1 MKDINQEKEVLKDLI
16 KKLHEDPKK
25 NLEPVKEQFARI
37 VKELTPIDISTIE
50 QELVNEGISPDSIML
65 MCDVHLD
72 MFKKAI
78 VDDEIDVEPWHPLH
92 ILMEEHKDILNM
104 LGKFRKAQD
113 SIKAVKGLGYYLKEV
128 EKYFLK
134 EENCLF
140 PYLEKHNMVQ
150 PPQIMWKEHD
160 QIRQLRS
167 KIFEDTVTSNE
178 VRQFLVGTEEVFAN
192 HIYKEHKILF
202 PSAIKLIT
210 DEEWV
215 QIRKQFDEIGYFSFI
230 PKPFD
235 VADEDAVQ
243 MRDSAVSL
251 PSGILNGE
259 QLMMMLNTLPVDI
272 TFVDEN
278 DRVCYFSETKERI
291 FVRSRGIIGRK
302 VQNCHPPKSVDTV
315 QKILDDFRS
324 GKRDAADFY
333 LQLGDKYVYIRYFAV
348 RSDDGRYKGT
358 LEVTQDIAPIQ
369 KISGTKTLDDES
381 LK

>member
-1 MKDINQEKEVLKDLI
+1 MNNINKEKEILKDLI
-16 KKLHEDPKK
+16 KKLHEDPDK
-25 NLEPVKEQFARI
+25 NLAQVKEQFAKI
-37 VKELTPIDISTIE
+37 VKELTPVDISMIE

-72 MFKKAI
+72 MFKKSI
-78 VDDEIDVEPWHPLH
+78 VDDEIEVEPWHPIH
-92 ILMEEHKDILNM
+92 ILMEEHKDILNT
-104 LGKFRKAQD
+104 LGKFRKSPDPA
-113 SIKAVKGLGYYLKEV
+113 KAVKGLGYYLREV

-160 QIRQLRS
+160 QIRELRNQ
-167 KIFEDTVTSNE
+167 IFEDKVTE
-178 VRQFLVGTEEVFAN
+178 TDVKQFLIGTEEAFAN

-202 PSAIKLIT
+202 PSAIKLIS
-210 DEEWV
+210 DEEWIE
-215 QIRKQFDEIGYFSFI
+215 IRKQFDEIGYFSFI
-230 PKPFD
+230 PKP
-235 VADEDAVQ
+235 VNTEGEDTVQ
-243 MRDSAVSL
+243 MKEREVSL

-259 QLMMMLNTLPVDI
+259 QLMLMLNTLPVDI

-278 DRVCYFSETKERI
+278 DRVRYFSETKDRV

-324 GKRDAADFY
+324 GKRDEADFY
-333 LQLGDKYVYIRYFAV
+333 LHLGDKYIYIKYFAV
-348 RSDDGRYKGT
+348 RSGDGRYKGT

-369 KISGTKTLDDES
+369 KIKGTKTLDDES
-381 LK
+381 

>member
-1 MKDINQEKEVLKDLI
+1 MNNINKEKEILKDLI
-16 KKLHEDPKK
+16 KKLHEDPDK
-25 NLEPVKEQFARI
+25 NLAQVKEQFAKI
-37 VKELTPIDISTIE
+37 VKELTPVDISMIE

-72 MFKKAI
+72 MFKKSI
-78 VDDEIDVEPWHPLH
+78 VDDEIEVEPWHPIH
-92 ILMEEHKDILNM
+92 ILMEEHKDILNT
-104 LGKFRKAQD
+104 LGKFRKSPDPA
-113 SIKAVKGLGYYLKEV
+113 KAVKGLGYFLREV

-160 QIRQLRS
+160 QIRELRNQ
-167 KIFEDTVTSNE
+167 IFEDKVTETN
-178 VRQFLVGTEEVFAN
+178 VKQFLIGTEEAFAN

-202 PSAIKLIT
+202 PSAIKLIS
-210 DEEWV
+210 DEEWIE
-215 QIRKQFDEIGYFSFI
+215 IRKQFDEIGYFSFI
-230 PKPFD
+230 PKP
-235 VADEDAVQ
+235 VNTEGEDTVQ
-243 MRDSAVSL
+243 MKEREVSL

-259 QLMMMLNTLPVDI
+259 QLMLMLNTLPVDI

-278 DRVCYFSETKERI
+278 DRVRYFSETKDRV

-324 GKRDAADFY
+324 GKRDEADFY
-333 LQLGDKYVYIRYFAV
+333 LHLGDKYIYIKYFAV
-348 RSDDGRYKGT
+348 RSGDGRYKGT

-369 KISGTKTLDDES
+369 KIKGTKTLDDES
-381 LK
+381 

>member
-1 MKDINQEKEVLKDLI
+1 MNNINKEKEILKDLI
-16 KKLHEDPKK
+16 KKLHEDPDK
-25 NLEPVKEQFARI
+25 NLAQVKEQFAKI
-37 VKELTPIDISTIE
+37 VKELTPVDISMIE

-72 MFKKAI
+72 MFKKSI
-78 VDDEIDVEPWHPLH
+78 VDDEIEVEPWHPIH
-92 ILMEEHKDILNM
+92 ILMEEHKDILNT
-104 LGKFRKAQD
+104 LGKFRKSPDPA
-113 SIKAVKGLGYYLKEV
+113 KAVKGLGYYLREV

-160 QIRQLRS
+160 QIRELRNQ
-167 KIFEDTVTSNE
+167 IFEDKVTE
-178 VRQFLVGTEEVFAN
+178 TDVKQFLIGTEEAFAN

-202 PSAIKLIT
+202 PSAIKLIS
-210 DEEWV
+210 DEEWIE
-215 QIRKQFDEIGYFSFI
+215 IRKQFDEIGYFSFI
-230 PKPFD
+230 PKP
-235 VADEDAVQ
+235 VNTEGEDTVQ
-243 MRDSAVSL
+243 IKEREVSL

-259 QLMMMLNTLPVDI
+259 QLMLMLNTLPVDI

-278 DRVCYFSETKERI
+278 DRVRYFSETKDRV

-324 GKRDAADFY
+324 GKRDEADFY
-333 LQLGDKYVYIRYFAV
+333 LHLGDKYIYIKYFAV
-348 RSDDGRYKGT
+348 RSGDGRYKGT

-369 KISGTKTLDDES
+369 KIKGTKTLDDES
-381 LK
+381 

>member
-1 MKDINQEKEVLKDLI
+1 MNNINKEKKILKDLI
-16 KKLHEDPKK
+16 KKLHEDPDK
-25 NLEPVKEQFARI
+25 NLAQVKEQFAKI
-37 VKELTPIDISTIE
+37 VKELTPVDISMIE

-72 MFKKAI
+72 MFKKSI
-78 VDDEIDVEPWHPLH
+78 VDDEIEVEPWHPIH
-92 ILMEEHKDILNM
+92 ILMEEHKDILNT
-104 LGKFRKAQD
+104 LGKFRKSPDPA
-113 SIKAVKGLGYYLKEV
+113 KAVKGLGYYLREV

-160 QIRQLRS
+160 QIRELRNQ
-167 KIFEDTVTSNE
+167 IFEDKVTE
-178 VRQFLVGTEEVFAN
+178 TDVKQFLIGTEEAFAN

-202 PSAIKLIT
+202 PSAIKLIS
-210 DEEWV
+210 DEEWIE
-215 QIRKQFDEIGYFSFI
+215 IRKQFDEIGYFSFI
-230 PKPFD
+230 PKP
-235 VADEDAVQ
+235 VNTEGEDTVQ
-243 MRDSAVSL
+243 MKEREVSL

-259 QLMMMLNTLPVDI
+259 QLMLMLNTLPVDI

-278 DRVCYFSETKERI
+278 DRVRYFSETKDRV

-324 GKRDAADFY
+324 GKRDEADFY
-333 LQLGDKYVYIRYFAV
+333 LHLGDKYIYIKYFAV
-348 RSDDGRYKGT
+348 RSGDGRYKGT

-369 KISGTKTLDDES
+369 KIKGTKTLDDES
-381 LK
+381 

>member
-1 MKDINQEKEVLKDLI
+1 MNNINKEKEILKDLI
-16 KKLHEDPKK
+16 KKLHEDPDK
-25 NLEPVKEQFARI
+25 NLAQVKEQFAKI
-37 VKELTPIDISTIE
+37 VKELTPVDISMIE

-72 MFKKAI
+72 MFKKSI
-78 VDDEIDVEPWHPLH
+78 VDDEIEVEPWHPIH
-92 ILMEEHKDILNM
+92 ILMEEHKDILNT
-104 LGKFRKAQD
+104 LGKFRKSPDPA
-113 SIKAVKGLGYYLKEV
+113 KAVKGLGYFLREV

-160 QIRQLRS
+160 QIRELRNQ
-167 KIFEDTVTSNE
+167 IFEDKVTE
-178 VRQFLVGTEEVFAN
+178 TDVKQFLIGTEEAFAN

-202 PSAIKLIT
+202 PSAIKLIS
-210 DEEWV
+210 DEEWIE
-215 QIRKQFDEIGYFSFI
+215 IRKQFDEIGYFSFI
-230 PKPFD
+230 PKP
-235 VADEDAVQ
+235 VNTEGEDTVQ
-243 MRDSAVSL
+243 MKEREVSL

-259 QLMMMLNTLPVDI
+259 QLMLMLNTLPVDI

-278 DRVCYFSETKERI
+278 DRVRYFSENKDRV

-324 GKRDAADFY
+324 GKRDEADFY
-333 LQLGDKYVYIRYFAV
+333 LHLGDKYIYIKYFAV
-348 RSDDGRYKGT
+348 RSGDGRYKGT

-369 KISGTKTLDDES
+369 KIKGTKTLDDES
-381 LK
+381 

>member
-1 MKDINQEKEVLKDLI
+1 MNNINKEKEILKDLI
-16 KKLHEDPKK
+16 KKLHEDPDK
-25 NLEPVKEQFARI
+25 NLAQVKEQFAKI
-37 VKELTPIDISTIE
+37 VKELTPVDISMIE

-72 MFKKAI
+72 MFKKSI
-78 VDDEIDVEPWHPLH
+78 VDDEIEVEPWHPIH
-92 ILMEEHKDILNM
+92 ILMEEHKDILNT
-104 LGKFRKAQD
+104 LGKFRKSPDPA
-113 SIKAVKGLGYYLKEV
+113 KAVKGLGYFLREV

-160 QIRQLRS
+160 QIRELRNQ
-167 KIFEDTVTSNE
+167 IFEDKVTETN
-178 VRQFLVGTEEVFAN
+178 VKQFLIGTEEAFAN

-202 PSAIKLIT
+202 PSAIKLIS
-210 DEEWV
+210 DEEWIE
-215 QIRKQFDEIGYFSFI
+215 IRKQFDEIGYFSFI
-230 PKPFD
+230 PKP
-235 VADEDAVQ
+235 VNTEGEDTVQ
-243 MRDSAVSL
+243 IKEREVSL

-259 QLMMMLNTLPVDI
+259 QLMLMLNTLPVDI

-278 DRVCYFSETKERI
+278 DRVRYFSETKDRV

-324 GKRDAADFY
+324 GKRDEADFY
-333 LQLGDKYVYIRYFAV
+333 LHLGDKYIYIKYFAV
-348 RSDDGRYKGT
+348 RSGDGRYKGT

-369 KISGTKTLDDES
+369 KIKGTKTLDDES
-381 LK
+381 

>member
-1 MKDINQEKEVLKDLI
+1 MNNINKEKEILKDLI
-16 KKLHEDPKK
+16 KKLHEDPDK
-25 NLEPVKEQFARI
+25 NLAQVKEQFAKI
-37 VKELTPIDISTIE
+37 VKELTPVDISMIE

-72 MFKKAI
+72 MFKKSI
-78 VDDEIDVEPWHPLH
+78 VDDEIEVEPWHPIH
-92 ILMEEHKDILNM
+92 ILMEEHKDILNT
-104 LGKFRKAQD
+104 LGKFRKSPD
-113 SIKAVKGLGYYLKEV
+113 PVKAVKGLGYFLREV

-160 QIRQLRS
+160 QIRELRNQ
-167 KIFEDTVTSNE
+167 IFEDKVTE
-178 VRQFLVGTEEVFAN
+178 TDVKQFLIGTEEAFAN

-202 PSAIKLIT
+202 PSAIKLIS
-210 DEEWV
+210 DEEWIE
-215 QIRKQFDEIGYFSFI
+215 IRKQFDEIGYFSFI
-230 PKPFD
+230 PKP
-235 VADEDAVQ
+235 VNTEGEDTVQ
-243 MRDSAVSL
+243 MKEREVSL

-259 QLMMMLNTLPVDI
+259 QLMLMLNTLPVDI

-278 DRVCYFSETKERI
+278 DRVRYFSETKDRV

-324 GKRDAADFY
+324 GKRDEADFY
-333 LQLGDKYVYIRYFAV
+333 LHLGDKYIYIKYFAV
-348 RSDDGRYKGT
+348 RSGDGRYKGT

-369 KISGTKTLDDES
+369 KIKGTKTLDDES
-381 LK
+381 

>member
-1 MKDINQEKEVLKDLI
+1 MKNMNKEKEILKKLI

-25 NLEPVKEQFARI
+25 NLEPVKEQFAKI
-37 VKELTPIDISTIE
+37 VKELTPVDISMIE

-72 MFKKAI
+72 MFKKSI
-78 VDDEIDVEPWHPLH
+78 VDDEINVEPWHPIH
-92 ILMEEHKDILNM
+92 ILMEEHKDILNT
-104 LGKFRKAQD
+104 LGKFRKAKD
-113 SIKAVKGLGYYLKEV
+113 PLKAIKGLGYYLKEV

-140 PYLEKHNMVQ
+140 PYLEKHNMIQ
-150 PPQIMWKEHD
+150 PPKIMWKEHD
-160 QIRQLRS
+160 QIREMRKQ
-167 KIFEDTVTSNE
+167 IFEDKITE
-178 VRQFLVGTEEVFAN
+178 EEIKQFMIGTEELFAN

-202 PSAIKLIT
+202 PSAIKLIS
-210 DEEWV
+210 DEEWGE
-215 QIRKQFDEIGYFSFI
+215 IRRQFDEIGYFSFI
-230 PKPFD
+230 PKPLNTEG
-235 VADEDAVQ
+235 EDTVQ
-243 MRDSAVSL
+243 MKESEVSL

-259 QLMMMLNTLPVDI
+259 QLILMLNTLPVDI

-278 DRVCYFSETKERI
+278 DRVRYFSETKGRV
-291 FVRSRGIIGRK
+291 FVRSRGIVGRK

-324 GKRDAADFY
+324 GKRDEAEFY
-333 LQLGDKYVYIRYFAV
+333 LHLGDKYVYIKYFAV

-369 KISGTKTLDDES
+369 KINGTKTLDDES
-381 LK
+381 

>member
-1 MKDINQEKEVLKDLI
+1 MNNINKEKEILKDLI
-16 KKLHEDPKK
+16 KKLHEDPDK
-25 NLEPVKEQFARI
+25 NLAQVKEQFAKI
-37 VKELTPIDISTIE
+37 VKELTPVDISMIE

-72 MFKKAI
+72 MFKKSI
-78 VDDEIDVEPWHPLH
+78 VDDEIEVEPWHPIH
-92 ILMEEHKDILNM
+92 ILMEEHKDILNT
-104 LGKFRKAQD
+104 LGKFRKSPDPA
-113 SIKAVKGLGYYLKEV
+113 KAVKGLGYFLREV

-160 QIRQLRS
+160 QIRELRNQ
-167 KIFEDTVTSNE
+167 IFEDKVTE
-178 VRQFLVGTEEVFAN
+178 TDVKQFLIGTEEAFAN

-202 PSAIKLIT
+202 PSAIKLIS
-210 DEEWV
+210 DEEWIE
-215 QIRKQFDEIGYFSFI
+215 IRKQFDEIGYFSFI
-230 PKPFD
+230 PKP
-235 VADEDAVQ
+235 VNTEGEDTVQ
-243 MRDSAVSL
+243 IKEREVSL

-259 QLMMMLNTLPVDI
+259 QLMLMLNTLPVDI

-278 DRVCYFSETKERI
+278 DRVRYFSETKDRV

-324 GKRDAADFY
+324 GKRDEADFY
-333 LQLGDKYVYIRYFAV
+333 LHLGDKYIYIKYFAV
-348 RSDDGRYKGT
+348 RSGDGRYKGT

-369 KISGTKTLDDES
+369 KIKGTKTLDDES
-381 LK
+381 

>member
-1 MKDINQEKEVLKDLI
+1 MNNINKEKEILKDLI
-16 KKLHEDPKK
+16 KKLHENPKK
-25 NLEPVKEQFARI
+25 NLEPVKEQFAKI
-37 VKELTPIDISTIE
+37 VKELTPVDISMIE
-50 QELVNEGISPDSIML
+50 QELVNEGMSPDSIML

-72 MFKKAI
+72 MFKKSI

-92 ILMEEHKDILNM
+92 ILMEEHKDILTT
-104 LGKFRKAQD
+104 LGKFRKSPD
-113 SIKAVKGLGYYLKEV
+113 PSKAVKGLGYYLKEV

-160 QIRQLRS
+160 QIREMRKQ
-167 KIFEDTVTSNE
+167 IFEDKVNE
-178 VRQFLVGTEEVFAN
+178 TQIKQFLIGIEEVFAN

-202 PSAIKLIT
+202 PSALKLISA
-210 DEEWV
+210 EEWGE
-215 QIRKQFDEIGYFSFI
+215 IRRQFDEIGYFSFI
-230 PKPFD
+230 PKP
-235 VADEDAVQ
+235 VVIEGENTVQ
-243 MRDSAVSL
+243 MKESEVSL

-259 QLMMMLNTLPVDI
+259 QLMLMLNTLPVDI

-278 DRVCYFSETKERI
+278 DRVRYFSETKDRI

-315 QKILDDFRS
+315 QKILDDFRA
-324 GKRDAADFY
+324 GKRDEADFY
-333 LQLGDKYVYIRYFAV
+333 LHLGDKYVYIRYFAV

-381 LK
+381 

>member
-1 MKDINQEKEVLKDLI
+1 MNNINKEKKILKDLI
-16 KKLHEDPKK
+16 KKLHEDPDK
-25 NLEPVKEQFARI
+25 NLAQVKEQFAKI
-37 VKELTPIDISTIE
+37 VKELTPVDISMIE

-72 MFKKAI
+72 MFKKSI
-78 VDDEIDVEPWHPLH
+78 VDDEIEVEPWHPIH
-92 ILMEEHKDILNM
+92 ILMEEHKDILNT
-104 LGKFRKAQD
+104 LGKFRKSPDPA
-113 SIKAVKGLGYYLKEV
+113 KAVKGLGYFLREV

-160 QIRQLRS
+160 QIRELRNQ
-167 KIFEDTVTSNE
+167 IFEDKVTE
-178 VRQFLVGTEEVFAN
+178 TDVKQFLIGTEEAFAN

-202 PSAIKLIT
+202 PSAIKLIS
-210 DEEWV
+210 DEEWIE
-215 QIRKQFDEIGYFSFI
+215 IRKQFDEIGYFSFI
-230 PKPFD
+230 PKP
-235 VADEDAVQ
+235 VNTEGEDTVQ
-243 MRDSAVSL
+243 MKEREVSL

-259 QLMMMLNTLPVDI
+259 QLMLMLNTLPVDI

-278 DRVCYFSETKERI
+278 DRVRYFSETKDRV

-324 GKRDAADFY
+324 GKRDEADFY
-333 LQLGDKYVYIRYFAV
+333 LHLGDKYIYIKYFAV
-348 RSDDGRYKGT
+348 RSGDGRYKGT

-369 KISGTKTLDDES
+369 KIKGTKTLDDES
-381 LK
+381 

>member
-1 MKDINQEKEVLKDLI
+1 MNNINKEKKILKDLI
-16 KKLHEDPKK
+16 KKLHEDPDK
-25 NLEPVKEQFARI
+25 NLAQVKEQFAKI
-37 VKELTPIDISTIE
+37 VKELTPVDISMIE

-72 MFKKAI
+72 MFKKSI
-78 VDDEIDVEPWHPLH
+78 VDDEIEVEPWHPIH
-92 ILMEEHKDILNM
+92 ILMEEHKDILNT
-104 LGKFRKAQD
+104 LGKFRKSPD
-113 SIKAVKGLGYYLKEV
+113 PVKAVKGLGYFLREV

-160 QIRQLRS
+160 QIRELRNQ
-167 KIFEDTVTSNE
+167 IFEDKVTE
-178 VRQFLVGTEEVFAN
+178 TDVKQFLIGTEEAFAN

-202 PSAIKLIT
+202 PSAIKLIS
-210 DEEWV
+210 DEEWIE
-215 QIRKQFDEIGYFSFI
+215 IRKQFDEIGYFSFI
-230 PKPFD
+230 PKP
-235 VADEDAVQ
+235 VNTEGEDTVQ
-243 MRDSAVSL
+243 MKEREVSL

-259 QLMMMLNTLPVDI
+259 QLMLMLNTLPVDI

-278 DRVCYFSETKERI
+278 DRVRYFSENKDRV

-324 GKRDAADFY
+324 GKRDEADFY
-333 LQLGDKYVYIRYFAV
+333 LHLGDKYIYIKYFAV
-348 RSDDGRYKGT
+348 RSGDGRYKGT

-369 KISGTKTLDDES
+369 KIKGTKTLDDES
-381 LK
+381 

>member
-1 MKDINQEKEVLKDLI
+1 MNNINKEKEILKDLI
-16 KKLHEDPKK
+16 KKLHEDPDK
-25 NLEPVKEQFARI
+25 NLAQVKEQFAKI
-37 VKELTPIDISTIE
+37 VKELTPVDISMIE

-72 MFKKAI
+72 MFKKSI
-78 VDDEIDVEPWHPLH
+78 VDDEIEVEPWHPIH
-92 ILMEEHKDILNM
+92 ILMEEHKDILNT
-104 LGKFRKAQD
+104 LGKFRKSPDPA
-113 SIKAVKGLGYYLKEV
+113 KAVKGLGYFLREV

-160 QIRQLRS
+160 QIRELRNQ
-167 KIFEDTVTSNE
+167 IFEDKVTE
-178 VRQFLVGTEEVFAN
+178 TDVKQFLIGTEEAFAN

-202 PSAIKLIT
+202 PSAIKLIS
-210 DEEWV
+210 DEEWIE
-215 QIRKQFDEIGYFSFI
+215 IRKQFDEIGYFSFI
-230 PKPFD
+230 PKP
-235 VADEDAVQ
+235 VNTEGEDTVQ
-243 MRDSAVSL
+243 MKEREVSL

-259 QLMMMLNTLPVDI
+259 QLMLMLNTLPVDI

-278 DRVCYFSETKERI
+278 DRVRYFSETKDRV

-324 GKRDAADFY
+324 GKRDEADFY
-333 LQLGDKYVYIRYFAV
+333 LHLGDKYIYIKYFAV
-348 RSDDGRYKGT
+348 RSGDGRYKGT

-369 KISGTKTLDDES
+369 KIKGTKTLDDES
-381 LK
+381 

>member
-1 MKDINQEKEVLKDLI
+1 MNNINKEKKILKDLI
-16 KKLHEDPKK
+16 KKLHEDPDK
-25 NLEPVKEQFARI
+25 NLAQVKEQFAKI
-37 VKELTPIDISTIE
+37 VKELTPVDISMIE

-72 MFKKAI
+72 MFKKSI
-78 VDDEIDVEPWHPLH
+78 VDDEIEVEPWHPIH
-92 ILMEEHKDILNM
+92 ILMEEHKDILNT
-104 LGKFRKAQD
+104 LGKFRKSPD
-113 SIKAVKGLGYYLKEV
+113 PVKAVKGLGYFLREV

-160 QIRQLRS
+160 QIRELRNQ
-167 KIFEDTVTSNE
+167 IFEDKVTE
-178 VRQFLVGTEEVFAN
+178 TDVKQFLIGTEEAFAN

-202 PSAIKLIT
+202 PSAIKLIS
-210 DEEWV
+210 DEEWIE
-215 QIRKQFDEIGYFSFI
+215 IRKQFDEIGYFSFI
-230 PKPFD
+230 PKP
-235 VADEDAVQ
+235 VNTEGEDTVQ
-243 MRDSAVSL
+243 MKEREVSL

-259 QLMMMLNTLPVDI
+259 QLMLMLNTLPVDI

-278 DRVCYFSETKERI
+278 DRVRYFSETKDRV

-324 GKRDAADFY
+324 GKRDEADFY
-333 LQLGDKYVYIRYFAV
+333 LHLGDKYIYIKYFAV
-348 RSDDGRYKGT
+348 RSGDGRYKGT

-369 KISGTKTLDDES
+369 KIKGTKTLDDES
-381 LK
+381 